1 MAHGYIVRADY
12 YPDGEI
18 LPLGITDSW
27 GKTHL
32 FRKVKRIVIGKAG
45 RHKFECISDE
55 RQFVLLFDGEKWL
68 VIEQTD
74 HGS

>member
-1 MAHGYIVRADY
+1 MANRYIVRADF

-27 GKTHL
+27 GGTHF
-32 FRKVKRIVIGKAG
+32 FRQVKRIVMGKAR

-55 RQFVLLFDGEKWL
+55 KLFVLLFDGEKWL

-74 HGS
+74 HDS